1 MQIAEYTPMS
11 PLILPLNLA
20 DNPDSGGDHPVPKPK
35 KKTVKKK
42 APAKKAPT
50 KKAPAKKKK
59 K

>member
-1 MQIAEYTPMS
+1 MQVNEFVPMS
-11 PLILPLNLA
+11 PQVWPLPLHLA
-20 DNPDSGGDHPVPKPK
+20 DNPDTGGDHPVPKPK

-42 APAKKAPT
+42 APPA